1 VILPL
6 LLAAVPL
13 SAAPVAPAPSA
24 AAVVRSREWIVR
36 RGKEPEEEFKGD
48 VRYDAAGTHLSA
60 DWALHRRARRE
71 WEARGRVVLRRVLK
85 DGTVVE
91 ADGETARYDERTR
104 AGTLLPAPGG
114 LVRLTRA
121 PPTGE
126 PDRGEGA
133 RLDWSGE
140 SEATLSGSARVWGPR
155 LALWADSARFERDA
169 QRLTLDGGRPVLE
182 KVEGEWTTALKADR
196 IVATQTPRRIQ
207 ARGGVRGW
215 LIFKDQARRLK
226 ELEKK

>member
-1 VILPL
+1 MILLL
-6 LLAAVPL
+6 LLAAAPAR
-13 SAAPVAPAPSA
+13 AAAPAPDAPA
-24 AAVVRSREWIVR
+24 AAVVRSKEWVVR
-36 RGKEPEEEFKGD
+36 RGKRPEEEFKGD

-60 DWALHRRARRE
+60 DWALHRRARRD
-71 WEARGRVVLRRVLK
+71 WKARGRVVLRRVLA

-104 AGTLLPAPGG
+104 AGSLLPAPGG
-114 LVRLTRA
+114 LVRLTRT
-121 PPTGE
+121 PPAGE

-133 RLDWSGE
+133 RLDWSGQD
-140 SEATLSGSARVWGPR
+140 EATLSGAARVWGPR
-155 LALWADSARFERDA
+155 LALWADTARFERDGS
-169 QRLTLDGGRPVLE
+169 RLTLDGGRPVLE

-196 IVATQTPRRIQ
+196 VVATESPRRIE
-207 ARGGVRGW
+207 ARGDVRGW